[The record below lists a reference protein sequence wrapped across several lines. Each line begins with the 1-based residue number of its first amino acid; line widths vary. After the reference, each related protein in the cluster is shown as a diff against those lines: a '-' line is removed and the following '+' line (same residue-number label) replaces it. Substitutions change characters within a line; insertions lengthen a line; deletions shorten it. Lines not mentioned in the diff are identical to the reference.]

1 MKKTLLKSLL
11 KRAGGPVLAAMS
23 ASVFFSASP
32 SLLFAGPLNG
42 AGAFVTLVDT
52 NNGAQNFQVSVGRN
66 PNVIVMTFG
75 TNNQGNRVVKRFLRD
90 NGTGNPNS
98 SNINGRLST
107 EVDAIVQKC
116 FPEGSGTPTENFSG
130 SDVQLMYDF
139 FLNN

>member
-1 MKKTLLKSLL
+1 MKKTLSKSLL
-11 KRAGGPVLAAMS
+11 KRAGGPVLAAMA

-42 AGAFVTLVDT
+42 SGAFVTLVDT
-52 NNGAQNFQVSVGRN
+52 NNGAQNFQVSLGRN

-75 TNNQGNRVVKRFLRD
+75 SNNEGNRVVKRYVRD
-90 NGTGNPNS
+90 NGTDGIL
-98 SNINGRLST
+98 NIDGRLSP
-107 EVDAIVQKC
+107 EVDTIIQKC
-116 FPEGSGTPTENFSG
+116 FPEVGGTPTGNFSG